1 MVTTPP
7 VNDARKA
14 AFTEQLAPV
23 LQSAER
29 YTDVDLRRVS
39 LAALHLDGD
48 HQVAIVDAL
57 WTHAAS
63 SGRESV
69 RLALELRRKA
79 GVRTARPM
87 GLSSARCVACLGP
100 QVEDAGARCSWCG
113 SEMPD
118 AWYLVGL
125 APYAMAGATRARGHG
140 REQLYVLL
148 LGIALSDGTVSPE
161 EQRALDGLAKMWGY
175 EPPSQEELIR
185 SKAFMRAGPMSI
197 SSDDAAMLRSFAR
210 RVALA
215 DGVVTEEETAALNIL
230 NAVLDR
236 QAEARAVRHRR
247 EPRAG
252 LKVLER
258 P

>member
-1 MVTTPP
+1 MAPFFVFGGFVVGLAVVIWVRMLLHDRARPKVVVTTPP

-140 REQLYVLL
+140 REQTLARKRGAARDERCVNHRAQCNPSGLQRV
-148 LGIALSDGTVSPE
+148 GRSFTTLSSTNILSASSISAAP
-161 EQRALDGLAKMWGY
+161 QLSRA
-175 EPPSQEELIR
+175 PSLRGR
-185 SKAFMRAGPMSI
+185 STQPDLRGRAGG
-197 SSDDAAMLRSFAR
+197 R
-210 RVALA
+210 
-215 DGVVTEEETAALNIL
+215 
-230 NAVLDR
+230 
-236 QAEARAVRHRR
+236 
-247 EPRAG
+247 
-252 LKVLER
+252 
-258 P
+258 